1 MNFDPSI
8 RQATPTDADWL
19 TSCTDEAYGIYVSI
33 LGRKPLLMTMD
44 YLAALNDFDVWIAEY
59 RGKKAGLLVLEH
71 KKDHTVIYSVAVL
84 PNCSGQGIGK
94 LLLKHAE
101 QVAVAKGFNQLR
113 LYTYE
118 LMTRN
123 LAIYRSFGYVDSHIT
138 EYKGLK
144 VIHLKKLLSD

>member
-8 RQATPTDADWL
+8 RQATPTDSDWL
-19 TSCTDEAYGIYVSI
+19 TSCTDEAYGVYVSI

-44 YLAALNDFDVWIAEY
+44 YLAALNEFDVWIAEH
-59 RGKKAGLLVLEH
+59 RGTKAGLLVLQHEQ
-71 KKDHTVIYSVAVL
+71 DHTVIYSVAVL
-84 PNCSGQGIGK
+84 PSCSGQGIGK
-94 LLLKHAE
+94 LLLRHAE
-101 QVAVAKGFNQLR
+101 QVAVEKRFNQLR

-144 VIHLKKLLSD
+144 VIHLKKVLLD